1 MHMRIIIIRN
11 SSISYIFN
19 MPISKLNV
27 LQVFQKEYQNLFKFI
42 KYKVK
47 CPDLSSDLLQDLY
60 LKLHSVPAN
69 KEINNPK
76 GYLNTAARNLII
88 DNSRKPYQA
97 IETGQEELIDL
108 AVCEQISPEQR
119 AIDQN
124 MVEQLELALNQLPTY
139 KRDLVTL
146 SRVHGWTNQ
155 QIARHKNK
163 SLSWVEKNLALS
175 LIMCSDIAQEKN
187 THGK

>member
-1 MHMRIIIIRN
+1 MRMIIIIIR
-11 SSISYIFN
+11 SSSVSYIFN
-19 MPISKLNV
+19 MSISKLNV

-60 LKLHSVPAN
+60 LKLHSVPEN
-69 KEINNPK
+69 KKINNPK

-88 DNSRKPYQA
+88 DNSRKPYHV
-97 IETGQEELIDL
+97 IETGQEQQIDL
-108 AVCEQISPEQR
+108 AICDQISPEQR

-124 MVEQLELALNQLPTY
+124 MVELLGSALNQLPTD

-155 QIARHKNK
+155 QIASHKNK
-163 SLSWVEKNLALS
+163 SLSWVEKNLAIS

-187 THGK
+187 KHGK

>member
-1 MHMRIIIIRN
+1 M
-11 SSISYIFN
+11 S
-19 MPISKLNV
+19 ISKLNV

-47 CPDLSSDLLQDLY
+47 CPDLTSDLLQDLY
-60 LKLHSVPAN
+60 LKLHSVPEK

-88 DNSRKPYQA
+88 DNSRKPYQVV
-97 IETGQEELIDL
+97 ETGQEEQIDL
-108 AVCEQISPEQR
+108 AICKQLSPEQR

-124 MVEQLELALNQLPTY
+124 MVEQLGLALSKLPLD
-139 KRDLVTL
+139 KRDLLTL
-146 SRVHGWTNQ
+146 SRVYGWTNQ
-155 QIARHKNK
+155 QIANHKNK
-163 SLSWVEKNLALS
+163 SLSWVEKNLALC
-175 LIMCSDIAQEKN
+175 LVMCSDIAQEKN

>member
-1 MHMRIIIIRN
+1 M
-11 SSISYIFN
+11 
-19 MPISKLNV
+19 
-27 LQVFQKEYQNLFKFI
+27 
-42 KYKVK
+42 
-47 CPDLSSDLLQDLY
+47 
-60 LKLHSVPAN
+60 
-69 KEINNPK
+69 
-76 GYLNTAARNLII
+76 II

-97 IETGQEELIDL
+97 IETGQEQQIDL
-108 AVCEQISPEQR
+108 AICDQISPEQR

-124 MVEQLELALNQLPTY
+124 MVELLGSALNQLPTD

-146 SRVHGWTNQ
+146 SRVYGWTNQ

-175 LIMCSDIAQEKN
+175 LIICSDIAQEKN